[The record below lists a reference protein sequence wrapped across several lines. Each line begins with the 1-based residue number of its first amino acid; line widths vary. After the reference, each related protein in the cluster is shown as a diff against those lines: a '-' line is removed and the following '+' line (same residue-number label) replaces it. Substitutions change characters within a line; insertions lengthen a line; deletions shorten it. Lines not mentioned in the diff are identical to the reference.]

1 MSKGLLAAAAA
12 ILVACAPVRVC
23 DAQLA
28 GARSI
33 AVHPLSA
40 VLGKATVV
48 VGDLPGPMSRSRRAI
63 CYSASAIVGGVIG
76 GVAGYTI
83 YNRSVEVDDTYTGI
97 RDNHV
102 QVRALFA
109 TIGAIVGAAVGIEGA
124 HLARC

>member
-1 MSKGLLAAAAA
+1 MSKGLVAAAVA
-12 ILVACAPVRVC
+12 ILVACAPTRVC
-23 DAQLA
+23 NAQLA
-28 GARSI
+28 GSRSI

-40 VLGKATVV
+40 VPDKATVV
-48 VGDLPGPMSRSRRAI
+48 VGDLPGTMSRSHRAI

-76 GVAGYTI
+76 GIAGYTI
-83 YNRSVEVDDTYTGI
+83 YNRSYASVEPGS